1 MFVVP
6 KKRHDR
12 VVEEKNNEIEN
23 LKQMIKRLEA
33 NSEINELR
41 KRINNLKADN
51 ELKTKKLNKTTYKLN
66 CKSEQI
72 STLLIDNCSLKNE
85 IEDKNREIVI
95 IRTLI
100 ALEADNT
107 IKRYENIKKRTKKT
121 RIKEKCERKIEDYM
135 MRKLAYSKE

>member
-6 KKRHDR
+6 KRRHDR

-23 LKQMIKRLEA
+23 LKKRIKHLEA
-33 NSEINELR
+33 EC
-41 KRINNLKADN
+41 
-51 ELKTKKLNKTTYKLN
+51 ELKTKKLNETTYKLN

-72 STLLIDNCSLKNE
+72 SKLLIDNCSLKNE
-85 IEDKNREIVI
+85 LEDKSREIIVL
-95 IRTLI
+95 RTLI
-100 ALEADNT
+100 TLETDKT
-107 IKRYENIKKRTKKT
+107 IKRYENIKNRTKKT